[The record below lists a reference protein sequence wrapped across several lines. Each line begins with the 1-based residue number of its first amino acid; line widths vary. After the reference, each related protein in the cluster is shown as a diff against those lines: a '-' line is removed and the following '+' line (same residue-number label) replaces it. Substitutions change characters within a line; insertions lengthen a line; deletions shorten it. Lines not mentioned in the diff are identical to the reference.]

1 MALDHLDR
9 RAHVLFQPIDV
20 GAIFQ
25 TERWIGVSET
35 VDGALTPNA
44 VFLEVHLDKRNRF
57 SHIVPK

>member
-9 RAHVLFQPIDV
+9 RTHVLFQPIDV
-20 GAIFQ
+20 GAVLKP
-25 TERWIGVSET
+25 ERRIGVSET
-35 VDGALTPNA
+35 VDGPLPPNA